1 MAEYHLLTIWRI
13 SAPLEDVYDAIHN
26 SLRWPD
32 WWAGASNV
40 EQIVAGDADGINSIR
55 RYSWQGQLP
64 YLVVFT
70 VRATRI
76 EKLVT
81 IEGAAQ
87 GDLEGIGRW
96 HFFREGA
103 VSIVRYEWHV
113 RSTVWWMNLMAPLAR
128 SVFIRNHVMLMQHG
142 GEGLAHLLKAPL
154 LSQENIDLMAEPM
167 PPRAALD
174 RFFSRH

>member
-13 SAPLEDVYDAIHN
+13 QAPLEDVYDAIHN

-32 WWAGASNV
+32 WWPGASKV
-40 EQIVAGDADGINSIR
+40 EQIAAGDAEGINSIR

-64 YLVVFT
+64 YLVVFA

-76 EKLVT
+76 EKLAT

-96 HFFREGA
+96 HFSCEGS
-103 VSIVRYEWHV
+103 VTTIRYEWHV

-128 SVFIRNHVMLMQHG
+128 SVFIRNHVMLMEHG
-142 GEGLAHLLKAPL
+142 GEGLARLLKATL
-154 LSQENIDLMAEPM
+154 LSQENIDLMAEPI
-167 PPRAALD
+167 PPLAAFD
-174 RFFSRH
+174 RLI